1 MERFTALGRGA
12 QIMLVAGVLLLI
24 DSFFRWQEV
33 SFEVLGIDSSGGV
46 SAWDDL
52 GGLLMALLTIVLV
65 AWLGLRIA
73 GVDIKLPVSGAMI
86 GAALA
91 ALILLLAIVK
101 NLEDDYSTFWAW
113 LGMAFAAAIA
123 VGAWLEVQ
131 AAGGIEK
138 LKAEMPSMP
147 SSSSDTAAAT
157 APPAAP
163 PPPAPAPAAPEAAS
177 PPETSAPAE
186 AAGESEGS
194 TDREA

>member
-33 SFEVLGIDSSGGV
+33 SVEVLGIDASGGV

-52 GGLLMALLTIVLV
+52 GGLLMGLLTIVLV

-91 ALILLLAIVK
+91 AVILLLAIIK
-101 NLEDDYSTFWAW
+101 NLEDEYSTFWAW

-147 SSSSDTAAAT
+147 SSSSDTAPAT

-163 PPPAPAPAAPEAAS
+163 SPPAPAPAAPEAAS
-177 PPETSAPAE
+177 PPETGAPAE

>member
-52 GGLLMALLTIVLV
+52 GGLLMGLLTIVLV

>member
-52 GGLLMALLTIVLV
+52 GGLLMGLLTIVLV

-101 NLEDDYSTFWAW
+101 NLEDEYSTFWAW

-163 PPPAPAPAAPEAAS
+163 PPPAPTPAAPEAAS

>member
-24 DSFFRWQEV
+24 DSFFDWQAV
-33 SFEVLGIDSSGGV
+33 SDFPGV

-52 GGLLMALLTIVLV
+52 GGLLMGLLAIVLV

-73 GVDIKLPVSGAMI
+73 GVNIKLPVSGAMI

-91 ALILLLAIVK
+91 ALILLLAIIK
-101 NLEDDYSTFWAW
+101 NLEDEYSTFWAW

-138 LKAEMPSMP
+138 LKTEMPSMP
-147 SSSSDTAAAT
+147 SLSSDTAAAT
-157 APPAAP
+157 APPTAP

-177 PPETSAPAE
+177 PPETGAPAE

>member
-24 DSFFRWQEV
+24 DSFFDWQAV
-33 SFEVLGIDSSGGV
+33 SDFPGV
-46 SAWDDL
+46 NAWDDL

-91 ALILLLAIVK
+91 ALILLLAIIK
-101 NLEDDYSTFWAW
+101 NLEDEYSTFWAW

-131 AAGGIEK
+131 AAGGMEK

-177 PPETSAPAE
+177 PPETGAPAE

>member
-1 MERFTALGRGA
+1 MERFNALGRGA

-33 SFEVLGIDSSGGV
+33 SVEVLGFSGGV

-52 GGLLMALLTIVLV
+52 GGLLMALLTIVLI
-65 AWLGLRIA
+65 AWLGVRVA
-73 GVDIKLPVSGAMI
+73 GIDIKLPVSGAMI

-91 ALILLLAIVK
+91 ALILLLAIIK
-101 NLEDDYSTFWAW
+101 NLQDDYSTFWAW
-113 LGMAFAAAIA
+113 LGIALAALIA

-138 LKAEMPSMP
+138 LKSEMPSMP
-147 SSSSDTAAAT
+147 SSSSDAAAAT
-157 APPAAP
+157 APPTAP

-177 PPETSAPAE
+177 PPETGAPAE

-194 TDREA
+194 TDRED

>member
-33 SFEVLGIDSSGGV
+33 SVEVLGIDASGGV

-52 GGLLMALLTIVLV
+52 GGLLMGLLTIVLV

-91 ALILLLAIVK
+91 ALILLLAIIK

-113 LGMAFAAAIA
+113 LGMAFALAIA
-123 VGAWLEVQ
+123 IGAWLEIQ
-131 AAGGIEK
+131 AAGGMEK
-138 LKAEMPSMP
+138 LKAEMPSMS
-147 SSSSDTAAAT
+147 SSSSDAAAAT

-163 PPPAPAPAAPEAAS
+163 PPPAPAPAAPEAAP
-177 PPETSAPAE
+177 PPETGAPAE

>member
-24 DSFFRWQEV
+24 DSFFDWQAV
-33 SFEVLGIDSSGGV
+33 SDFPGV
-46 SAWDDL
+46 NAWDDL

-91 ALILLLAIVK
+91 ALILLLAIIK
-101 NLEDDYSTFWAW
+101 NLADDYSTIWAW

-131 AAGGIEK
+131 ATGGIEK

-157 APPAAP
+157 APPTAPSPPAP

>member
-33 SFEVLGIDSSGGV
+33 SVEVLGIDASGGV

-52 GGLLMALLTIVLV
+52 GGLLMGLLTIVLV

-73 GVDIKLPVSGAMI
+73 GVDIKLPVSGATI

-91 ALILLLAIVK
+91 VLILLLAIIK

-131 AAGGIEK
+131 AAGGIAK

-177 PPETSAPAE
+177 PPETGAPAE

-194 TDREA
+194 TDRGA